1 MGNIFDNY
9 ERRITSP
16 SLRMALEKAGVD
28 CESSSLMERSF
39 SKEAKDETKQKDAV
53 SKDSF
58 QDTCRFDLTKALA
71 SIRSAGRIDTS
82 KSEDDLDD
90 EKDKTT
96 KDVEDSVLVKS
107 NQVVSI
113 QQVLDSLSQQ
123 IPVEKRQ
130 LIIDICDNQMSPYD
144 ELTAFRKE
152 LRPMTNAER
161 KAVCDFILKS
171 DSFIVLPYMEKVE
184 ASDGSFFWAY
194 RLCSNAD
201 VLNIIVS
208 WSEGNGIPLGSLKKG
223 SLGGLVKDIAAFGP
237 NCWCD
242 EASVVEGSVFDKSF
256 ICGYS
261 YVGPDVVLYEA
272 CLLDSICGNTTT
284 EKGSGELSFRHS
296 VLFNSIVS
304 GFADFKDCFLDGC
317 VRRFNGEKFNKQK
330 V

>member
-39 SKEAKDETKQKDAV
+39 SKKAKDETKQKGDV
-53 SKDSF
+53 SKDSS

-90 EKDKTT
+90 EKDKTA
-96 KDVEDSVLVKS
+96 KDVEDSGLVKS

-123 IPVEKRQ
+123 IPAEKRQ

-144 ELTAFRKE
+144 ELTSSRKE
-152 LRPMTNAER
+152 LRPMTNVER

-201 VLNIIVS
+201 VLHITVS
-208 WSEGNGIPLGSLKKG
+208 WSEGNVIPLGSLKKG
-223 SLGGLVKDIAAFGP
+223 SLGGLVKDITAFGP
-237 NCWCD
+237 DCWCD

-261 YVGPDVVLYEA
+261 YVGPDVVLREA
-272 CLLDSICGNTTT
+272 CLLDSVCGNTTT